1 MQTTEKEESSSVQI
15 EVEDEEFLRKRQDEM
30 EKKFSDIVQQLRAE
44 LNDAREEQRKER
56 KQF

>member
-1 MQTTEKEESSSVQI
+1 MKNVSELVCHEPIPKMYRI
-15 EVEDEEFLRKRQDEM
+15 RQHFDDTCIPDGELP
-30 EKKFSDIVQQLRAE
+30 QQLRAE